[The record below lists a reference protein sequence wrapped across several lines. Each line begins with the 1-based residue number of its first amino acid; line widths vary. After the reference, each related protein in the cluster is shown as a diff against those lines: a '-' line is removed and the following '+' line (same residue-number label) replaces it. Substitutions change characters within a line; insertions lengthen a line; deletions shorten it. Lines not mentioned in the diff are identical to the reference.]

1 MNIVHPLAL
10 LLLLPALAVLAWLK
24 WWRGEAAMRL
34 PGQWRRTVQKA
45 MRSFMAER
53 VVAQSRLPVWFWLL
67 IWTLLVLALA
77 RPILDLGKPVPY
89 SNLAGR
95 VITIDLGA
103 GINVDRQ
110 RLMVD
115 RLLDAAPAMPTA
127 LVIATSEAFDIVPF
141 TTDRAHVDRYLK
153 VIAPEIMPVSGRALG
168 IAIVHGESMLERAD
182 IAVGQLIL
190 LTGGAVPP
198 AEATRAGGWLRALVV
213 DAASM
218 AAWTGYADR
227 IGARLTDDTAVQAI
241 VDDLDSRVADAV
253 RDSDRA
259 SDLALAPWLTALAA
273 LLWLL
278 FFRRMRSP

>member
-1 MNIVHPLAL
+1 MSVVHPLAF

-45 MRSFMAER
+45 MHSFMAER
-53 VVAQSRLPVWFWLL
+53 VVAQSRLPVWFWLS

-77 RPILDLGKPVPY
+77 CPILDLGKPVPY

-95 VITIDLGA
+95 VIAIDLGA
-103 GINVDRQ
+103 GVDVDRQ

-115 RLLDAAPAMPTA
+115 RLLDAAPTMPTA

-153 VIAPEIMPVSGRALG
+153 VITSEIMPVSGRALG
-168 IAIVHGESMLERAD
+168 IAIVHAETMLERAE

-198 AEATRAGGWLRALVV
+198 AEATRVGGWLRALVV
-213 DAASM
+213 DPANLS
-218 AAWTGYADR
+218 AWGGYADR
-227 IGARLTDDTAVQAI
+227 IGARLTDDTAIQAVI
-241 VDDLDSRVADAV
+241 DDLDSRVVDAV

-259 SDLALAPWLTALAA
+259 SDFALAPWLVALAA
-273 LLWLL
+273 LLWLS
-278 FFRRMRSP
+278 FFRRVRAP